1 MKNIRNRK
9 KRTASGYVPA
19 GPILRRIAFGAL
31 ALASAACLLSGCKKG
46 VALMADGKVE
56 KGYSLSQIMVI
67 AMTEKNRYEEICTDQ
82 IWDVKVQEGEET
94 FSTLLTEQLQSFMEE
109 MKIMNLLAQEKQ
121 ISLTSE
127 ERADMEQA
135 AEEYYRALTAADI
148 EYMGVTKEDVQ
159 TVFEDYRLASK
170 LVDELTGD
178 VSLEVS
184 DSEAKVITVQQ
195 AVTEDR
201 AAAEA
206 LAASAS
212 AEGADFQKSAS
223 DAGLSVTTRQ
233 LGRAEESKG
242 FEDAAFALT
251 TGQVSGVIESEG
263 SYYVLKCVSDYDEA
277 ATTERKARIF
287 QERKWKAFTEIYDG
301 FKAGINLTYS
311 GEPWKKLDLTKND
324 VAEGAD
330 FFAIYKKFTQ
340 Q

>member
-1 MKNIRNRK
+1 MKHIINRK
-9 KRTASGYVPA
+9 KRVLSERVPA
-19 GPILRRIAFGAL
+19 RPLLRRIAFGGL
-31 ALASAACLLSGCKKG
+31 VLASAACLLSGCKKG

-56 KGYSLSQIMVI
+56 KGYSLPQIMVI
-67 AMTEKNRYEEICTDQ
+67 AMTEKNRYEDVCTEQ

-94 FSTLLTEQLQSFMEE
+94 FKTLLTEQLQSFMEE

-135 AEEYYRALTAADI
+135 AEEYYQALTASDI

-184 DSEAKVITVQQ
+184 DSEAKVITIQQ
-195 AVTEDR
+195 AVTENRDT
-201 AAAEA
+201 AEA
-206 LAASAS
+206 LAVSAS

-233 LGRAEESKG
+233 LGRAEESKD
-242 FEDAAFALT
+242 FEDAAFALVS
-251 TGQVSGVIESEG
+251 GQVSGVIESDG

-277 ATTERKARIF
+277 ATVERKARIY

-301 FKAGINLTYS
+301 FKSGINLTYS
-311 GEPWKKLDLTKND
+311 GDPWKKLDFTEQE
-324 VAEGAD
+324 VAENAD
-330 FFAIYKKFTQ
+330 FFAIYKKYTQ